1 MTSKLGSNDSIIFVG
16 NKPPMKYVLGVITQ
30 FQNGAKEVIVKARG
44 RLISRAV
51 DVVEI
56 LRNKL
61 MKDVKVGSISITTE
75 TVEGEKGKVNV
86 SVITIPLNKE
96 VEKKK

>member
-1 MTSKLGSNDSIIFVG
+1 MTSKLASNDSIIFVG
-16 NKPPMKYVLGVITQ
+16 NKQPMKYVLGIITQ
-30 FQNGAKEVIVKARG
+30 FQNGAEEVIVKARG

-61 MKDVKVGSISITTE
+61 MKEVRVGKIITSTE
-75 TVEGEKGKVNV
+75 LIEGEKGSVNV
-86 SVITIPLNKE
+86 SVITIPLTKG
-96 VEKKK
+96 

>member
-1 MTSKLGSNDSIIFVG
+1 MG
-16 NKPPMKYVLGVITQ
+16 NKQPMKYVLGVITQ
-30 FQNGAKEVIVKARG
+30 FQNGAEEVLVKARG

-61 MKDVKVGSISITTE
+61 MKDVKVGKIEVSTDVIKGDK
-75 TVEGEKGKVNV
+75 GEVNV
-86 SVITIPLNKE
+86 SVITIPLT
-96 VEKKK
+96 KK

>member
-1 MTSKLGSNDSIIFVG
+1 MASKLASNDSIIFVG
-16 NKPPMKYVLGVITQ
+16 NKQPMKYVLGVITQ
-30 FQNGAKEVIVKARG
+30 FQNGAKEVSVKARG

-61 MKDVKVGSISITTE
+61 MKDVKVGSIEISTE
-75 TVEGEKGKVNV
+75 VIEGERGKVNV
-86 SVITIPLNKE
+86 SVINIPL
-96 VEKKK
+96 KKK

>member
-1 MTSKLGSNDSIIFVG
+1 MASRLKSNDSIIFVG
-16 NKPPMKYVLGVITQ
+16 NKQPMKYVLGVITQ
-30 FQNGAKEVIVKARG
+30 FQNGAEEVLVKARG

-61 MKDVKVGSISITTE
+61 MKDVKVGKIEVSTDVIKGDK
-75 TVEGEKGKVNV
+75 GEVNV
-86 SVITIPLNKE
+86 SVITIPLT
-96 VEKKK
+96 KK

>member
-1 MTSKLGSNDSIIFVG
+1 MTSKLASNDAIIYVG

-30 FQNGAKEVIVKARG
+30 FQNGAEEVTVKARG

-61 MKDVKVGSISITTE
+61 MKEAIVGKIVISTDVLD
-75 TVEGEKGKVNV
+75 GEKGKVNV
-86 SVITIPLNKE
+86 SVISIPLT
-96 VEKKK
+96 KKK

>member
-1 MTSKLGSNDSIIFVG
+1 MASKLGSNDSIIFVG

-30 FQNGAKEVIVKARG
+30 FQNGAEEVVVKARG

-61 MKDVKVGSISITTE
+61 MKEVKIGSIKISTE
-75 TVEGEKGKVNV
+75 EVEGEKGKVNV
-86 SVITIPLNKE
+86 SVISIPLTK
-96 VEKKK
+96 